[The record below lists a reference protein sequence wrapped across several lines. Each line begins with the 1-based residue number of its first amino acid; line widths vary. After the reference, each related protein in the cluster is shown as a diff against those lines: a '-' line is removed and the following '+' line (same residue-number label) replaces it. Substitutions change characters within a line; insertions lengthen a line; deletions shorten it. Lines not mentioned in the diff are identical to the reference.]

1 MFSNEMSVRCQ
12 DKKAKAMKKFRIM
25 CPECGAGFL
34 VDFPEAL
41 VWERCPACRVH
52 VWDMYD
58 ALMAEKNA
66 SVPAHA
72 GNMPASN

>member
-1 MFSNEMSVRCQ
+1 
-12 DKKAKAMKKFRIM
+12 MKKFRIM